1 MLFIINFLSLFKLIT
16 MKTYLIEFTLSNGTK
31 EEVKL
36 TTDRL
41 EWSIQQWGRNRD
53 VVDHKVIS
61 EGSNNSKQMLFG

>member
-1 MLFIINFLSLFKLIT
+1 LILEILFLSLFKLTT
-16 MKTYLIEFTLSNGTK
+16 MKTYLVEFTLSDGTK

-41 EWSIQQWGRNRD
+41 EWSIQQWGRNRN
-53 VVDHKVIS
+53 VIDHKIIS